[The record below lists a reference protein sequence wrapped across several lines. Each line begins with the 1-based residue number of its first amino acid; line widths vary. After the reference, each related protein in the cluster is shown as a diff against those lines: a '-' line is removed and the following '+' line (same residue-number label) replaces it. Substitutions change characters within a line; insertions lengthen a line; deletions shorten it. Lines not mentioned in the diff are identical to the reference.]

1 MYFQVENRNCVQLRW
16 RKSCPSSCEIIH
28 HTLRNMKRMI
38 RIRNPALTLEEGALI
53 LYSLSLFFW
62 KLLFITLR
70 GLLLLSL
77 LSAAVAKNASAS
89 FPFSSRILGQ
99 GPFFLLLLL
108 PPAQQQLL
116 ILLIKVFL
124 SSSGARRA
132 EQEEAYLEFHFSSFF
147 RRILER
153 CFCPSTLTRSF
164 HITLRMSL
172 ISIAA
177 IASTNFP
184 LTCN

>member
-1 MYFQVENRNCVQLRW
+1 MRESPSYIEVVVLVTKDSVLSIQNFTYYCIPKISTWQLRLRVTYLHTTLNVKVIWKSKFRKMYFQVENRNCVQLRW

-89 FPFSSRILGQ
+89 FPFSSRILG
-99 GPFFLLLLL
+99 
-108 PPAQQQLL
+108 
-116 ILLIKVFL
+116 
-124 SSSGARRA
+124 
-132 EQEEAYLEFHFSSFF
+132 
-147 RRILER
+147 
-153 CFCPSTLTRSF
+153 
-164 HITLRMSL
+164 
-172 ISIAA
+172 
-177 IASTNFP
+177 
-184 LTCN
+184 